1 MPFLTVSFV
10 FHIIQDNYTSTPCC
24 NRGDLVMVTDKWYVQ
39 QMCVD
44 LETVYLGQQ
53 GLALGA
59 WL

>member
-1 MPFLTVSFV
+1 
-10 FHIIQDNYTSTPCC
+10 
-24 NRGDLVMVTDKWYVQ
+24 MVTDKWYVQ